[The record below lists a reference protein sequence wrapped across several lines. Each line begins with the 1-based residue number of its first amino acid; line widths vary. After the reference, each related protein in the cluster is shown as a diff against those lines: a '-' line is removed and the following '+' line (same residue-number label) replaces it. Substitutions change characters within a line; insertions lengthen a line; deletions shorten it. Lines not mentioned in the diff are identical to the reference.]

1 MFEIV
6 LRGVPK
12 TKRSSIWHTQVKKNQ
27 IYSIKSLSEIRQN
40 SVPNCPYTHS
50 KCVRYNPYKQRGICQ
65 NHGNKNAKSIR
76 CPSLP
81 YFISNGWRIA
91 VLKGGRLHV

>member
-1 MFEIV
+1 MAYTGKEKSNLQYKEFE
-6 LRGVPK
+6 RADA
-12 TKRSSIWHTQVKKNQ
+12 
-27 IYSIKSLSEIRQN
+27 QN